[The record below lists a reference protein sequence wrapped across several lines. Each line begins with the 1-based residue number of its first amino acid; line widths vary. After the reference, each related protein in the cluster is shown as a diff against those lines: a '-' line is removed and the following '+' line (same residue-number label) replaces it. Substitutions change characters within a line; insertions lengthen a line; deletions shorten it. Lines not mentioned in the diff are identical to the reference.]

1 MTLILLIVSVLCF
14 FLFNTLLVKNRML
27 HFTTSVIAFIV
38 VVLSTVLITMN
49 FHDHY
54 GMHKVTTTEN
64 SELSSSSD
72 KMGMLLYQPIGTSG
86 KDKVVIYKTSDDQ
99 KKPSTTS
106 TDKNTNHI
114 ITNAKEAKLV
124 TKTTRYE
131 YNSKSSK
138 FWFDLAQKPT
148 RVKTVN
154 YFYVPKDWLTL
165 TTNQAKALPNII
177 NKLQAPMQTDA
188 AKAQMKSAAESYVKD
203 QMTTAMKNDPKM
215 SKDAQAKLAKK
226 AAEDFQNQMKA
237 QSMGKIMPQ
246 LKQELSKIK

>member
-1 MTLILLIVSVLCF
+1 MILILLIVSVLCF

-27 HFTTSVIAFIV
+27 HFTTSFISFIV

-49 FHDHY
+49 FHNHY

-64 SELSSSSD
+64 SELASSSD

-131 YNSKSSK
+131 YNSKASK
-138 FWFDLAQKPT
+138 FWFNLAQKPT

-154 YFYVPKDWLTL
+154 YFYVPKDWLNL

-177 NKLQAPMQTDA
+177 KRLQAPMQTDA
-188 AKAQMKSAAESYVKD
+188 AKLKMKSAAESYVKN
-203 QMTTAMKNDPKM
+203 QMIIAMKNDPKM
-215 SKDAQAKLAKK
+215 SKSTQSELAKK

>member
-1 MTLILLIVSVLCF
+1 MILILLIVSALCF

-27 HFTTSVIAFIV
+27 HLTTSVISFIV

-64 SELSSSSD
+64 SELVSSND

-86 KDKVVIYKTSDDQ
+86 KDKVVIYKTNDDQ

-106 TDKNTNHI
+106 IDKNTNHI

-188 AKAQMKSAAESYVKD
+188 AKAQMKSAAENYVKN

-215 SKDAQAKLAKK
+215 SKDTQVKLAKK
-226 AAEDFQNQMKA
+226 AAKDFQNQMKA

>member
-1 MTLILLIVSVLCF
+1 MILILLIVSALCF
-14 FLFNTLLVKNRML
+14 FLFNTLLVKNKML
-27 HFTTSVIAFIV
+27 HFITSFIAFIV

-49 FHDHY
+49 FHSHY

-64 SELSSSSD
+64 SELASSSD
-72 KMGMLLYQPIGTSG
+72 KLGMLLYQPIGTSG
-86 KDKVVIYKTSDDQ
+86 KDNVVIYKTSDDQ

-106 TDKNTNHI
+106 TDKHTNHI
-114 ITNAKEAKLV
+114 ITNAKDAKLV

-138 FWFDLAQKPT
+138 FWFNLAQKPT

-165 TTNQAKALPNII
+165 TTNQAKALPNIMK
-177 NKLQAPMQTDA
+177 KLQAPMQTSA
-188 AKAQMKSAAESYVKD
+188 AKAQMKSAAENYVKD
-203 QMTTAMKNDPKM
+203 QMATAMKNDPQM
-215 SKDAQAKLAKK
+215 SKDTQTKLAQK

-237 QSMGKIMPQ
+237 QTMGKLMPQ
-246 LKQELSKIK
+246 LKQELKKIK